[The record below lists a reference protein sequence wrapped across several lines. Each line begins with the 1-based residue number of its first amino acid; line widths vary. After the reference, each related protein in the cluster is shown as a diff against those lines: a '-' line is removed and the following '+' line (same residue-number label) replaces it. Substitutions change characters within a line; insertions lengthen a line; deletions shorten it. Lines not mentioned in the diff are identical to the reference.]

1 VSRPGKQPP
10 RLVLTV
16 EIEGASARVRI
27 AAESAED
34 EHAVIEWLR
43 RRPRVIASLG
53 DVESLLAR
61 LDTDRRA
68 A

>member
-1 VSRPGKQPP
+1 MKRKP
-10 RLVLTV
+10 RLELSI

-34 EHAVIEWLR
+34 EAPLIAWLR
-43 RRPRVIASLG
+43 RRPRILARLG
-53 DVESLLAR
+53 DVEGLLAT
-61 LDTDRRA
+61 LGRRA